1 MSSLS
6 DILARRTWL
15 IPELSVWGTAGYGE
29 TDLLVVE
36 KVGSTSAVF
45 FGAVDIGGNE
55 QDILFKS
62 LIDHR
67 GNRLP
72 AQIESPCVIP
82 KPKGPVTPFVV
93 GRESTIGFRIAQSGS
108 PKPVLTDLLVVELGN

>member
-6 DILARRTWL
+6 DVLARRVWL
-15 IPELSVWGTAGYGE
+15 VPEFSVWGTAGFGE

-36 KVGSTSAVF
+36 QIGSTSSVF
-45 FGAVDIGGNE
+45 FGAVDIGGSE
-55 QDILFKS
+55 QEALFDS

-72 AQIESPCVIP
+72 AEIDSPCVIP
-82 KPKGPVTPFVV
+82 KSKGPIVPFIV
-93 GRESTIGFRIAQSGS
+93 GRESNIGFRIAQSGS
-108 PKPVLTDLLVVELGN
+108 PTPISSDLLVVELGN